1 MMRYG
6 KAIIDMEASRCY
18 FIDVENVANRW
29 LPLLGEPD
37 SRCCVFYTDR
47 SPSMSYAA
55 LARLLKNSGKVELIH
70 CATGHNGLD
79 FQLSTY
85 LGYTIRDIASSEV
98 VIISNDTG
106 FDAIVDFWV
115 ARGVNIRRQGIPPHN
130 TGESGV
136 EGHPT
141 VLSD

>member
-1 MMRYG
+1 MG
-6 KAIIDMEASRCY
+6 KSSL
-18 FIDVENVANRW
+18 F
-29 LPLLGEPD
+29 
-37 SRCCVFYTDR
+37 T
-47 SPSMSYAA
+47 A
-55 LARLLKNSGKVELIH
+55 L
-70 CATGHNGLD
+70 
-79 FQLSTY
+79 
-85 LGYTIRDIASSEV
+85 RDIMGLISSSPPISAIRSASEV